1 MPNNKYIQA
10 AGKTTSFLTQ
20 HVLRRRPALAY
31 VGGWLGEQNLGD
43 ELLFDATEVLFNHGL
58 WHFNGGALSNRLYGM
73 APRRAGGILGGGTL
87 IGQLPKWLNIA
98 KSFQVHGDPFAVI
111 GTGVADPHFWPDGTP
126 LSEWKPV
133 LNSCPL
139 VGVRGP
145 MSAEYLTD
153 AGIENVDVVGD
164 PAVVF
169 TRDEP
174 NSNFEQG
181 VLALNFGRAHERMWG
196 TAENV
201 RDEMAKLATLA
212 KNAGWKVVWLVVFP
226 GDLEITMEA
235 AEVSHTTE
243 HVEIIYHDY
252 NHFMDVVG
260 KASVMVG
267 MKLHATILATCAL
280 TPSIMLEYRQKCRDY
295 MQSIDHDEYVITT
308 GDFLADPCWERI
320 QEMDRERMTLSRKLE
335 KEMRALKSKLIKSA
349 SLAENIFHST

>member
-133 LNSCPL
+133 LNSCHL

-201 RDEMAKLATLA
+201 RDEMANLQP
-212 KNAGWKVVWLVVFP
+212 WLKMP
-226 GDLEITMEA
+226 D
-235 AEVSHTTE
+235 
-243 HVEIIYHDY
+243 
-252 NHFMDVVG
+252 G
-260 KASVMVG
+260 KSSG
-267 MKLHATILATCAL
+267 
-280 TPSIMLEYRQKCRDY
+280 
-295 MQSIDHDEYVITT
+295 
-308 GDFLADPCWERI
+308 
-320 QEMDRERMTLSRKLE
+320 
-335 KEMRALKSKLIKSA
+335 
-349 SLAENIFHST
+349 